1 MRINKL
7 FSNYGICS
15 RKETNRLIEE
25 KRVKINGAICVLG
38 QWVEIDNDEIL
49 LDDKPISIKKKV
61 YIAFNKPVGITCTS
75 QNQVDGNII
84 DFIKYPQ
91 YIFPVGR
98 LDKESQ
104 GLILMTNDGDLA
116 NEILES
122 ENHHEKEYIVKVNKA
137 FDDKFIKQMGEGVKI
152 SGGESSGV
160 KRISDEFGVC
170 KIKNHE
176 KDQLGEENVNNL
188 KVVQLKDLKLQVVE
202 QNKKNLVKTRTCEVE
217 KLNENTFRI
226 ILTQGLNKQIR
237 KMSGA
242 LGYKVVSLERIR
254 IMNIKISGIE
264 VGKWRELY
272 EEELIELKE
281 SVKTK
286 YKER

>member
-15 RKETNRLIEE
+15 RKETNRLIED
-25 KRVKINGAICVLG
+25 KRVRINGELCVLG
-38 QWVEIDNDEIL
+38 QWVEIDRDEIL
-49 LDDKPISIKKKV
+49 LDDKPISIKKKI

-75 QNQVDGNII
+75 QSEVKGNII

-104 GLILMTNDGDLA
+104 GLIIMTNDGDLA

-122 ENHHEKEYIVKVNKA
+122 ENLHEKEYIVKVNKA
-137 FDDKFIKQMGEGVKI
+137 FDDNFIKQMSEGVEI
-152 SGGESSGV
+152 SGNESSGV

-170 KIKNHE
+170 KITNDEELDLRKKNVDNF
-176 KDQLGEENVNNL
+176 KM
-188 KVVQLKDLKLQVVE
+188 VQLKDLKLKDLDN
-202 QNKKNLVKTRTCEVE
+202 NKKNVVKTRPCIVN
-217 KLNENTFRI
+217 KINENTFSI

-242 LGYKVVSLERIR
+242 LGYKVISLERIR

-272 EEELIELKE
+272 EDEVRNLKG
-281 SVKTK
+281 
-286 YKER
+286 ERL

>member
-25 KRVKINGAICVLG
+25 KRVKVNGEFCVLG
-38 QWVEIDNDEIL
+38 QWVEVDRDKIL

-61 YIAFNKPVGITCTS
+61 YIALNKPVGITCTAE
-75 QNQVDGNII
+75 NKVKDNII
-84 DFIKYPQ
+84 DFMKYSQ

-104 GLILMTNDGDLA
+104 GLIIMTNDGDLA

-122 ENHHEKEYIVKVNKA
+122 EHIHEKEYVVKVNKT
-137 FDDKFIKQMGEGVKI
+137 FDDEFLKQMAKGVEI
-152 SGGESSGV
+152 SGNESSGI
-160 KRISDEFGVC
+160 KRISDTLGVY
-170 KIKNHE
+170 KVEN
-176 KDQLGEENVNNL
+176 GEELDLSRENL
-188 KVVQLKDLKLQVVE
+188 ENLNTVQLKDFKQNNTTLK
-202 QNKKNLVKTRTCEVE
+202 NTIRTRPCEVSRI
-217 KLNENTFRI
+217 NENTFRI

-242 LGYKVVSLERIR
+242 LGYKVLKLERIR
-254 IMNIKISGIE
+254 IMNINIVGIE
-264 VGKWRELY
+264 IGKWRELN
-272 EEELIELKE
+272 EEEVRNLKGE
-281 SVKTK
+281 GDIF
-286 YKER
+286 

>member
-15 RKETNRLIEE
+15 RKETNRLIED
-25 KRVKINGAICVLG
+25 KRVKINGELSALG
-38 QWVEIDNDEIL
+38 QWVEIDKDEIL
-49 LDDKPISIKKKV
+49 LDDKPISTKKKV

-75 QNQVDGNII
+75 QNEVQGNII

-104 GLILMTNDGDLA
+104 GLIIMTNDGDLA

-122 ENHHEKEYIVKVNKA
+122 ENLHEKEYIVKVNKA
-137 FDDKFIKQMGEGVKI
+137 FDDNFIKQMSEGVEI
-152 SGGESSGV
+152 SGNESSGV

-170 KIKNHE
+170 KITNDEELDLRKKNVDNF
-176 KDQLGEENVNNL
+176 KM
-188 KVVQLKDLKLQVVE
+188 VQLKDLKLKDLDN
-202 QNKKNLVKTRTCEVE
+202 NKKNVVKTRPCIVN
-217 KLNENTFRI
+217 KINENTFSI

-242 LGYKVVSLERIR
+242 LGYKVISLERIR

-272 EEELIELKE
+272 EDEVRNLKG
-281 SVKTK
+281 
-286 YKER
+286 ERL

>member
-25 KRVKINGAICVLG
+25 MRVKVNGEFCVLG
-38 QWVEIDNDEIL
+38 QWVEVDRDKIL

-61 YIAFNKPVGITCTS
+61 YIALNKPVGITCTAE
-75 QNQVDGNII
+75 NKVKDNII
-84 DFIKYPQ
+84 DFMKYSQ

-104 GLILMTNDGDLA
+104 GLIIMTNDGDLA

-122 ENHHEKEYIVKVNKA
+122 EHIHEKEYVVKVNKT
-137 FDDKFIKQMGEGVKI
+137 FDDEFLKQMAKGVEI
-152 SGGESSGV
+152 SGNESSGI
-160 KRISDEFGVC
+160 KRISDTLGVY
-170 KIKNHE
+170 KVEN
-176 KDQLGEENVNNL
+176 GEELDLSRENL
-188 KVVQLKDLKLQVVE
+188 ENLNTVQLKDFKQNNTTLK
-202 QNKKNLVKTRTCEVE
+202 NTIRTRPCEVSRI
-217 KLNENTFRI
+217 NENTFRI

-242 LGYKVVSLERIR
+242 LGYKVLKLERIR
-254 IMNIKISGIE
+254 IMNINIVGIE
-264 VGKWRELY
+264 IGKWRELN
-272 EEELIELKE
+272 EEEVRNLKGE
-281 SVKTK
+281 GDIFWKN
-286 YKER
+286 